1 MKGVSFLRTQIVH
14 PGADNLRYEIRQIV
28 EVARAIEAAG
38 APIRWENIG
47 DPVAKGERVPDWIK
61 KIVTEAAAE
70 DLSFAYSPTK
80 GLDVARNYIAYE
92 RNLEGGIQ
100 ITPDDILFFNG
111 LGDAISTIYS
121 ALHPKARVIGP
132 NPAYPTHSSAEA
144 AHAGAPH
151 ITYRLD
157 PENGWTPDLADL
169 EAKVVANPDIAAILI
184 INPDNP
190 TGFIYSQ
197 ETLAAIVDVAARHG
211 LFVISDEIYSN
222 LAYPGSGMR
231 KLASVVG
238 KTPAIAMRGISKEFP
253 WPGARCGWIEI
264 YNRDQDASFDRFARS
279 LLEAKMLEVCATTLP
294 QTVLP
299 RVMGDDRYYP
309 YLETRV
315 TAYDRRARRAAE
327 VLGGLPEIIIHPAR
341 GAFYMTAVFRKGA
354 LRPGQRL
361 PLTPKIAAIIE
372 PHLGQGL
379 DASFVYNLLGA
390 TGICVVPLSTGF
402 NSDLEGFRFTLLE
415 PDDAKFEAMLQDL
428 RAALVAF
435 LASDAE
441 GEAVP
446 LKRVDAV

>member
-1 MKGVSFLRTQIVH
+1 M
-14 PGADNLRYEIRQIV
+14 
-28 EVARAIEAAG
+28 
-38 APIRWENIG
+38 
-47 DPVAKGERVPDWIK
+47 AKGERVPDWIK
-61 KIVTEAAAE
+61 EIVVQAAGE

-80 GLDVARNYIAYE
+80 GLEEARNYIAAE

-111 LGDAISTIYS
+111 LGDAISTIYG

-157 PENGWTPDLADL
+157 PEDGWKPDLADL
-169 EAKVVANPDIAAILI
+169 EAKVTANPDIAAIII

-190 TGFIYSQ
+190 TGFVYPE
-197 ETLAAIVDVAARHG
+197 ETLAAIVDLAARHG

-222 LAYPGSGMR
+222 LAYQGSGMR
-231 KLASVVG
+231 KLASVIG
-238 KTPAIAMRGISKEFP
+238 KVPAIAMRGISKEFP

-264 YNRDQDASFDRFARS
+264 YNRDQDQSFDRFAKS

-294 QTVLP
+294 QKVLP
-299 RVMGDDRYYP
+299 RVMGDARYYP

-315 TAYDRRARRAAE
+315 SAYDQRARRAVE
-327 VLGGLPEIIIHPAR
+327 VLGGLPELIIHPAR
-341 GAFYMTAVFRKGA
+341 GAFYMTAVFRAGA
-354 LRPGQRL
+354 LTPGQGL
-361 PLTPKIAAIIE
+361 PMAPGVEAIIA
-372 PHLGQGL
+372 PHLGEAL
-379 DASFVYNLLGA
+379 DARFVYHLLGA

-415 PDDAKFEAMLQDL
+415 PDDAKFDAILQDL
-428 RAALVAF
+428 RAALVAY
-435 LASDAE
+435 LASDAQRE
-441 GEAVP
+441 PAKAQLTAAG
-446 LKRVDAV
+446 

>member
-1 MKGVSFLRTQIVH
+1 MRTDIVH

-28 EVARAIEAAG
+28 EVARAIEATG

-61 KIVTEAAAE
+61 EIVTQAAGE

-80 GLDVARNYIAYE
+80 GLDEARRYIAHE
-92 RNLEGGIQ
+92 RNIEGGIQ

-111 LGDAISTIYS
+111 LGDAISTLYG
-121 ALHPKARVIGP
+121 ALHPGARVIGP

-151 ITYRLD
+151 MTYRLD

-169 EAKVVANPDIAAILI
+169 EAKIIANPQIAAIII

-190 TGFIYSQ
+190 TGFVYP
-197 ETLAAIVDVAARHG
+197 EATLAAIVDVAARHG

-222 LAYPGSGMR
+222 LAYVDSGMR

-264 YNRDQDASFDRFARS
+264 YNRDQDPAFDRFARS

-294 QTVLP
+294 QKVLP
-299 RVMGDDRYYP
+299 RVMGDPRYYP

-315 TAYDRRARRAAE
+315 AAYDRRSRRAVE
-327 VLGGLPEIIIHPAR
+327 VLGDLAELILHPAR

-354 LRPGQRL
+354 LKAGQRL
-361 PLTPKIAAIIE
+361 PLTPQVEAILE
-372 PHLGQGL
+372 PHLHGSL
-379 DASFVYNLLGA
+379 DARFVYQLLGS

-415 PDDAKFEAMLQDL
+415 PDEARFETILQDL
-428 RAALVAF
+428 RGA
-435 LASDAE
+435 LASYLSSGD
-441 GEAVP
+441 
-446 LKRVDAV
+446 

>member
-1 MKGVSFLRTQIVH
+1 MRTQIVH

-28 EVARAIEAAG
+28 EVARATEATG
-38 APIRWENIG
+38 AAIRWENIG

-61 KIVTEAAAE
+61 QMVIQAAGE

-80 GLDVARNYIAYE
+80 GLEEARNYIANE

-100 ITPDDILFFNG
+100 ITADDILFFNG
-111 LGDAISTIYS
+111 LGDAISTIYG

-157 PENGWTPDLADL
+157 PENGWKPDLADL
-169 EAKVVANPDIAAILI
+169 EAKVIGNPDIAAIII

-190 TGFIYSQ
+190 TGFVYPE
-197 ETLAAIVDVAARHG
+197 ETLAAIVDIAARHG

-222 LAYPGSGMR
+222 LAYPDSGMR
-231 KLASVVG
+231 KLASVIG
-238 KTPAIAMRGISKEFP
+238 KVPAIAMRGISKEFP

-264 YNRDQDASFDRFARS
+264 YNRDQDQSFDRFAKS

-294 QTVLP
+294 QKVLP
-299 RVMGDDRYYP
+299 RVMGDPRYYP

-315 TAYDRRARRAAE
+315 SAYDQRARRSVE
-327 VLGGLPEIIIHPAR
+327 VLGSLPELIIHPAR
-341 GAFYMTAVFRKGA
+341 GAFYMTAVFRAGA
-354 LRPGQRL
+354 LTPSQSL
-361 PLTPKIAAIIE
+361 PMAPQVEAILA
-372 PHLGQGL
+372 PHLGEAL
-379 DASFVYNLLGA
+379 DARFVYHLLGN

-415 PDDAKFEAMLQDL
+415 PDDAKFEAILQDL
-428 RAALVAF
+428 RTALVAY
-435 LASDAE
+435 LASGAQRE
-441 GEAVP
+441 PAKAQLAV
-446 LKRVDAV
+446 AG

>member
-1 MKGVSFLRTQIVH
+1 MRTQIVH

-28 EVARAIEAAG
+28 EVARAIEATG
-38 APIRWENIG
+38 AAIRWENIG
-47 DPVAKGERVPDWIK
+47 DPVAKGERVPGWIK
-61 KIVTEAAAE
+61 EIVVQAAGE

-80 GLDVARNYIAYE
+80 GLEEARSYIANE

-111 LGDAISTIYS
+111 LGDAISTIYG

-157 PENGWTPDLADL
+157 PENGWKPDLADL
-169 EAKVVANPDIAAILI
+169 EAKVVGNPDIAAIII

-190 TGFIYSQ
+190 TGFVYPE
-197 ETLAAIVDVAARHG
+197 ETLAAIVDIAARHG
-211 LFVISDEIYSN
+211 LFLISDEIYSN
-222 LAYPGSGMR
+222 LAYQGSGMR

-238 KTPAIAMRGISKEFP
+238 KVPAIAMRGISKEFP

-264 YNRDQDASFDRFARS
+264 YNRDQDQSFDRFARS

-294 QTVLP
+294 QKVLP
-299 RVMGDDRYYP
+299 RVMGDARYYP

-315 TAYDRRARRAAE
+315 STYDRRARRAVE
-327 VLGGLPEIIIHPAR
+327 VLGSVPEVIIHPAR

-354 LRPGQRL
+354 LRPDQSL
-361 PLTPKIAAIIE
+361 PLAPEADAIIG
-372 PHLGQGL
+372 PQLGDAL
-379 DASFVYNLLGA
+379 DARFVYHLLGA
-390 TGICVVPLSTGF
+390 TGVCVVPLSTGF

-415 PDDAKFEAMLQDL
+415 PDDEKFERIL
-428 RAALVAF
+428 RDMRDALVAY
-435 LASDAE
+435 LASGAR
-441 GEAVP
+441 GEPAHIQ
-446 LKRVDAV
+446 LAAAH

>member
-1 MKGVSFLRTQIVH
+1 MRTQIVH

-28 EVARAIEAAG
+28 EVARAIEATG
-38 APIRWENIG
+38 AAIRWENIG

-61 KIVTEAAAE
+61 QIVIQAAGE

-80 GLDVARNYIAYE
+80 GLEEARNYIADE

-100 ITPDDILFFNG
+100 ITAEDILFFNG
-111 LGDAISTIYS
+111 LGDAISTIYG

-157 PENGWTPDLADL
+157 PENGWKPDLADL
-169 EAKVVANPDIAAILI
+169 EAKVVANPDIAAIII

-190 TGFIYSQ
+190 TGFVYPE
-197 ETLAAIVDVAARHG
+197 ETLAAIVEIAARYG

-222 LAYPGSGMR
+222 LAYRDSGMR
-231 KLASVVG
+231 KLASVIG
-238 KTPAIAMRGISKEFP
+238 KVPAIAMRGISKEFP

-264 YNRDQDASFDRFARS
+264 YNRDQDANFDRFAKS

-294 QTVLP
+294 QKVLP
-299 RVMGDDRYYP
+299 RVMGDERYYP

-315 TAYDRRARRAAE
+315 STYDRRARRAVE
-327 VLGGLPEIIIHPAR
+327 VLGSLPEVIIHPAR
-341 GAFYMTAVFRKGA
+341 GAFYMTAVFRAGA
-354 LRPGQRL
+354 LRPDQSL
-361 PLTPKIAAIIE
+361 PLAPQAQAIIG
-372 PHLGQGL
+372 PQLGEAL
-379 DASFVYNLLGA
+379 DARFVYYLLGA

-415 PDDAKFEAMLQDL
+415 PDEQKFEVILQDM
-428 RAALVAF
+428 REALVAY
-435 LASDAE
+435 LASGAR
-441 GEAVP
+441 GNPASAQLAAV
-446 LKRVDAV
+446 D